1 MLKVCA
7 GFAGTTTKVYALGN
21 GQSDFYKKFTNI
33 DVMLFPWPWE
43 PCILTNTGLSYFIID

>member
-21 GQSDFYKKFTNI
+21 GKADFVKKF
-33 DVMLFPWPWE
+33 MRMSWYSHESHEF
-43 PCILTNTGLSYFIID
+43 

>member
-21 GQSDFYKKFTNI
+21 GKSNFTKSSQLEI
-33 DVMLFPWPWE
+33 
-43 PCILTNTGLSYFIID
+43 